1 MPQKTIDEINA
12 KIKSGKSVVL
22 TAEEVSKMGREKS
35 AQEIASQVDVVTT
48 ATFGPMCSSGI
59 FMNFGHAD
67 PPIRMQ
73 EVTLNN
79 VEAYAGLAAVDV
91 YLGATQTDPDNPK
104 YGGAHVIQELI
115 EGKSVHLKAKST
127 GTDCYP
133 GTSVDTQIT
142 KDSINELYMY
152 NPRNAYQN
160 YPVAT
165 NTTNRHIYT
174 YMGSLLPN
182 LNNATYSTSGELSPL
197 LNDPEMETIG
207 IGTKIFLGG
216 TTGFVSWQ
224 GTQFHTTKP
233 KNEFGIPLE
242 NAATLALIGNLK
254 DMSSEFIQAAYFEQY
269 GVSIFIGLGIPI
281 PILNEDIAKA
291 VMIRN
296 EQIET
301 TICDYGTTGHPAIG
315 RTNYKELQTGS
326 IKIDGK
332 KVRTA
337 PMSSIPKARKIAAS
351 LKEWIEEGEFTL
363 SEPVQAFPKGTSL
376 KSLNSQGDK

>member
-1 MPQKTIDEINA
+1 MSAKTIQEINE

-22 TAEEVSKMGREKS
+22 TAEEVSEIGKDKT
-35 AQEIASQVDVVTT
+35 AAEIAKQVDIVTT
-48 ATFGPMCSSGI
+48 ATFGPMCSSGV
-59 FMNFGHAD
+59 FMNFGHSD

-73 EVTLNN
+73 EVSLNN
-79 VEAYAGLAAVDV
+79 VPAYAGLAAVDV
-91 YLGATQTDPDNPK
+91 YLGATETDPENPR

-115 EGKSVHLKAKST
+115 EGKAVHLKAKST

-133 GTSVDTQIT
+133 RKSVETSIT

-165 NTTNRHIYT
+165 NTTERTIYT
-174 YMGSLLPN
+174 YMGNLLPN
-182 LNNATYSTSGELSPL
+182 MSNATYSTSGELSPL
-197 LNDPEMETIG
+197 LNDPAMETIG

-216 TTGFVSWQ
+216 TVGFVSWQ

-233 KNEFGIPLE
+233 KNEFGIPVE

-254 DMSSEFIQAAYFEQY
+254 EMSSEFIQAAYYEQY

-281 PILNEDIAKA
+281 PIVNDEIARA

-301 TICDYGTTGHPAIG
+301 TICDYGTNGHPSIG
-315 RTNYKELQTGS
+315 KTNYKELQSGS
-326 IKIDGK
+326 IEIDGK

-337 PMSSIPKARKIAAS
+337 PMSSLPKARKIANT
-351 LKEWIEEGEFTL
+351 LKQWIDNNQFTL
-363 SEPVQAFPKGTSL
+363 SKPVQSFPKNT
-376 KSLNSQGDK
+376 SLNSLSDEGDK

>member
-1 MPQKTIDEINA
+1 MSTKSIQEINE

-22 TAEEVSKMGREKS
+22 TAEEVSQMGREKS
-35 AQEIASQVDVVTT
+35 AKEIAEQVDVVTT
-48 ATFGPMCSSGI
+48 ATFGPMCSSGV

-67 PPIRMQ
+67 PLIRMQ

-79 VEAYAGLAAVDV
+79 VEAHAGLAAVDV
-91 YLGATQTDPDNPK
+91 YLGATQTDPNNPS

-115 EGKSVHLKAKST
+115 EGKEIRLKATSV

-133 GTSVDTQIT
+133 GKAVDTTIT
-142 KDSINELYMY
+142 ADSINELYMY

-165 NTTNRHIYT
+165 NTTDKTIYT

-182 LNNATYSTSGELSPL
+182 INNATYSTSGELSPL
-197 LNDPEMETIG
+197 LNDPDMETIG

-216 TTGFVSWQ
+216 TAGFVAWQ

-233 KNEFGIPLE
+233 KNKFGVPVE
-242 NAATLALIGNLK
+242 NAATLAVIGNLK
-254 DMSSEFIQAAYFEQY
+254 EMSAEFITAAYFEKY

-281 PILNEDIAKA
+281 PVLNENIAKA

-301 TICDYGTTGHPAIG
+301 TICDYGTSGHPALG
-315 RTNYKELQTGS
+315 KTNYAELQKGS
-326 IKIDGK
+326 IEIKGK

-337 PMSSIPKARKIAAS
+337 PMSSLPKARKIADQ
-351 LKEWIEEGEFTL
+351 LKEWIKNGEFTL
-363 SEPVQAFPKGTSL
+363 TSPVQNFPKNTSL
-376 KSLNSQGDK
+376 KSLGN

>member
-1 MPQKTIDEINA
+1 MAGKTIQEINE

-35 AQEIASQVDVVTT
+35 AQEIAKEVDVVTT
-48 ATFGPMCSSGI
+48 ATFGPMCSSGV

-67 PPIRMQ
+67 PLIRMQ
-73 EVTLNN
+73 EVTLNA
-79 VEAYAGLAAVDV
+79 VKAYAGLAAVDV
-91 YLGATQTDPDNPK
+91 YLGATQTDPENPK

-115 EGKSVHLKAKST
+115 EGKPVRLKARST

-133 GTSVDTQIT
+133 GKSVNTTIT

-165 NTTNRHIYT
+165 NTTKQPIYT
-174 YMGSLLPN
+174 YMGNLLPN
-182 LNNATYSTSGELSPL
+182 ISNATYSTSGELSPL
-197 LNDPEMETIG
+197 LNDPEMRTIG

-233 KNEFGIPLE
+233 KNQFGVPVE

-254 DMSSEFIQAAYFEQY
+254 AMSSEFIRAAYFEQY

-281 PILNEDIAKA
+281 PILDEDVARA

-301 TICDYGTTGHPAIG
+301 TICDYGTSGHPALG
-315 RTNYKELQTGS
+315 KTNYKKLQSGS
-326 IKIDGK
+326 IEIKGK

-337 PMSSIPKARKIAAS
+337 PMSSLPKARKIADT
-351 LKEWIEEGEFTL
+351 LKQWIENKEFTL
-363 SEPVQAFPKGTSL
+363 SKPIQSFPENTSL
-376 KSLNSQGDK
+376 KSLNNEGDK

>member
-1 MPQKTIDEINA
+1 MSAKTIQEINE

-22 TAEEVSKMGREKS
+22 TAEEVSEIGKDKS
-35 AQEIASQVDVVTT
+35 AAEIAKQVDIVTT
-48 ATFGPMCSSGI
+48 ATFGPMCSSGV
-59 FMNFGHAD
+59 FMNFGHSD

-73 EVTLNN
+73 EVSLNN
-79 VEAYAGLAAVDV
+79 VPAYAGLAAVDV
-91 YLGATQTDPDNPK
+91 YLGATATDPENPR
-104 YGGAHVIQELI
+104 YGGAHIIQELI
-115 EGKSVHLKAKST
+115 EGKAVHLKAKST

-133 GTSVDTQIT
+133 RKSVETSIT

-165 NTTNRHIYT
+165 NTTERTIYT
-174 YMGSLLPN
+174 YMGNLLPN
-182 LNNATYSTSGELSPL
+182 MSNATYSTSGELSPL

-207 IGTKIFLGG
+207 IGTKLFLGG
-216 TTGFVSWQ
+216 TVGFVSWQ

-233 KNEFGIPLE
+233 KNEFGIPVE

-254 DMSSEFIQAAYFEQY
+254 EMSSEFIQAAYYEQY

-281 PILNEDIAKA
+281 PILNEEIARA

-301 TICDYGTTGHPAIG
+301 TICDYGTNGHPSIG
-315 RTNYKELQTGS
+315 KTNYKELQSGS
-326 IKIDGK
+326 IEIDGK

-337 PMSSIPKARKIAAS
+337 PMSSLPKARKIANT
-351 LKEWIEEGEFTL
+351 LKQWIDNKKFTL
-363 SEPVQAFPKGTSL
+363 SKPVQSLPKNT
-376 KSLNSQGDK
+376 SLNSLKDEGDK

>member
-1 MPQKTIDEINA
+1 MSAKTIQEINK

-22 TAEEVSKMGREKS
+22 TAEEVSEIGKDKS
-35 AQEIASQVDVVTT
+35 AAEIAQQVDIVTT
-48 ATFGPMCSSGI
+48 ATFGPMCSSGV
-59 FMNFGHAD
+59 FMNFGHSD

-73 EVTLNN
+73 EVSLND
-79 VEAYAGLAAVDV
+79 VPAYAGLAAVDV
-91 YLGATQTDPDNPK
+91 YLGATETDPDNPR

-115 EGKSVHLKAKST
+115 EGKAVHLKAKST

-133 GTSVDTQIT
+133 RKSVETSIT

-165 NTTNRHIYT
+165 NTTERTIYT
-174 YMGSLLPN
+174 YMGNLLPN
-182 LNNATYSTSGELSPL
+182 MSNATYSTSGELSPL
-197 LNDPEMETIG
+197 LNDPEMATIG

-216 TTGFVSWQ
+216 TIGFVSWQ

-233 KNEFGIPLE
+233 KNEFSIPVE

-254 DMSSEFIQAAYFEQY
+254 EMSSEFIQAAYYEQY

-281 PILNEDIAKA
+281 PILNEEIARS
-291 VMIRN
+291 VIIRN

-301 TICDYGTTGHPAIG
+301 TICDYGTNGHPSIG
-315 RTNYKELQTGS
+315 KTNYKELQSGS
-326 IKIDGK
+326 IEIDGK

-337 PMSSIPKARKIAAS
+337 PMSSLPKARKIANT
-351 LKEWIEEGEFTL
+351 LKQWIDNQNFTL
-363 SEPVQAFPKGTSL
+363 SKPVQSFPKNTSL
-376 KSLNSQGDK
+376 KSLNDEGDK